1 MFSVFYSI
9 SDQYKPQEMYERCV
23 SEDHFLIAYC
33 PDKYETQG
41 MYDEV
46 VDDSL
51 AAWKLVPD
59 WFVTSK
65 MITIFDTALC
75 TDDTMYST
83 S

>member
-23 SEDHFLIAYC
+23 SEDHFLIVYC

-41 MYDEV
+41 MCDEV

-51 AAWKLVPD
+51 TAWKLVPD

-65 MITIFDTALC
+65 MIKILDTDLC